1 MNNTT
6 DQTNQLA
13 DTMCDLEQKN
23 FRFSNSD
30 YGPISGNAYKLIRS
44 VCAMGGAMRRLPSE
58 VDILKRLVQIAE
70 MCDVI
75 LNFDVGQPVRQTAED
90 AKYIELVRDQI
101 NGCEFRLCNFEAENW
116 GDIEAYLSTALSRA
130 HDTLTTSSALLVAAS
145 SNHEASSALES
156 RLLRDTI
163 MPIIG
168 FVSDIHN
175 LVNRIPC
182 E

>member
-90 AKYIELVRDQI
+90 AKYIELVRAQI
-101 NGCEFRLCNFEAENW
+101 NGIKNEVINCQEENW
-116 GDIEAYLSTALSRA
+116 GDIEDYMCTALSNA
-130 HDTLTTSSALLVAAS
+130 QFTLTASNALLLAAS
-145 SNHEASSALES
+145 SNHEAASALGS

-163 MPIIG
+163 IPIIE
-168 FVSDIHN
+168 FAADVQN
-175 LVNRIPC
+175 LVNKISTA
-182 E
+182 